1 MAVITSTITNNCDAT
16 VTAAI
21 QLPSWP
27 PDSWEPACKAAL
39 VACGFR
45 REGTQ
50 SYYYRNSNHPAVVA
64 AIETGLLQL
73 GICFRTSDWG
83 VDAIKEYL
91 APVADA
97 VEAELIRVT
106 LYLRATQDTLDIEKI
121 RSRLAGAEYLRDV
134 LASNENDFK
143 ALEEDTVAFV
153 RWLLA
158 RDDGLQPVLENL
170 EPRQATTRITTTR
183 ASLRQLVERIG
194 DPRVGICWD
203 LGHDVLSGS
212 TAPPEA
218 AWLGLVRHV
227 HLHDIDEQGHDHC
240 PLMFGRVPGDEWL
253 RPLIEAGYS
262 GAVTL
267 EISRR
272 ELAHLPHDRQLAV
285 LAGSVRVAVEAV
297 GGSGH

>member
-143 ALEEDTVAFV
+143 ALEEDTVYGS
-153 RWLLA
+153 LA
-158 RDDGLQPVLENL
+158 ALDRKIEDM
-170 EPRQATTRITTTR
+170 
-183 ASLRQLVERIG
+183 ASL
-194 DPRVGICWD
+194 
-203 LGHDVLSGS
+203 
-212 TAPPEA
+212 
-218 AWLGLVRHV
+218 
-227 HLHDIDEQGHDHC
+227 
-240 PLMFGRVPGDEWL
+240 
-253 RPLIEAGYS
+253 
-262 GAVTL
+262 L
-267 EISRR
+267 EMMSR
-272 ELAHLPHDRQLAV
+272 ELKAIRSRSLWARIWN
-285 LAGSVRVAVEAV
+285 R
-297 GGSGH
+297 